1 MNPFTALVDGLG
13 WILTFFYD
21 IIPNYGIA
29 IVLLTLLVSFALFPL
44 TLKQTRSMK
53 AMQEIQ
59 PEVKRIQKEYKDNR
73 EEMQKQVMALY
84 QERGVNPAAGCLPLL
99 LQMPIWF
106 ALFNVLR
113 VGPEVV
119 DGEATGNLTGT
130 AITEG
135 SRLGQALLRGDADFL
150 GMHLLDTPGQAF
162 AATGIPDALPYIL
175 LVLVVIVA
183 GYYQTRQTTKRAAAS
198 GVAQNQ
204 PAGMQTAM
212 KIMPIAFG
220 VFSWNFPAGLVVY
233 FATSNLFR
241 IGQQAV
247 IFGLDDR
254 HAAAAASAKAT
265 RSITP
270 VTPLTE
276 PSGESPSP
284 PRKQAANTS
293 KKRKQRRRK

>member
-1 MNPFTALVDGLG
+1 MNPFTALVNGLG
-13 WILTFFYD
+13 WILSFFYD
-21 IIPNYGIA
+21 IIPTYGIA
-29 IVLLTLLVSFALFPL
+29 IILLTLLVSFLLFPL

-106 ALFNVLR
+106 ALFQVLR
-113 VGPEVV
+113 VAPEMV
-119 DGEATGNLTGT
+119 DGVATGNLTGT
-130 AITEG
+130 AISET
-135 SRLGQALLRGDADFL
+135 SNLGQALLADNIDFM
-150 GMHLLDTPGQAF
+150 GMHLLETPGQAF
-162 AATGIPDALPYIL
+162 AGSGLPDAVPYII
-175 LVLVVIVA
+175 LVLIVIVA

-198 GVAQNQ
+198 GQMQTQ

-212 KIMPIAFG
+212 KIMPIMFG
-220 VFSWNFPAGLVVY
+220 VFSWNFPAGLVLY

-247 IFGLDDR
+247 IFGLDDK
-254 HAAAAASAKAT
+254 HAAAKAATSIASA
-265 RSITP
+265 TP
-270 VTPLTE
+270 ATE
-276 PSGESPSP
+276 PPADAPTP
-284 PRKQAANTS
+284 PRKPASNTS
-293 KKRKQRRRK
+293 KKRRQRRRK

>member
-1 MNPFTALVDGLG
+1 MNPFTALVNGLG
-13 WILTFFYD
+13 WILSFFYD
-21 IIPNYGIA
+21 IIPTYGIA
-29 IVLLTLLVSFALFPL
+29 IILLTLLVSFLLFPL

-106 ALFNVLR
+106 ALFQVLR
-113 VGPEVV
+113 VAPEVV
-119 DGEATGNLTGT
+119 DGVATGNLTGT
-130 AITEG
+130 AISET
-135 SRLGQALLRGDADFL
+135 SNLGQALLADNIDFM
-150 GMHLLDTPGQAF
+150 GMHLLETPGQAF
-162 AATGIPDALPYIL
+162 AGSGLPDAVPYII
-175 LVLVVIVA
+175 LVLIVIVA

-198 GVAQNQ
+198 GQMQTQ

-212 KIMPIAFG
+212 KIMPIMFG
-220 VFSWNFPAGLVVY
+220 VFSWNFPAGLVLY

-247 IFGLDDR
+247 IFGLDDK
-254 HAAAAASAKAT
+254 HAAAKAATSIASA
-265 RSITP
+265 TP
-270 VTPLTE
+270 ATE
-276 PSGESPSP
+276 PPADAPTP
-284 PRKQAANTS
+284 PRKPASNTS